1 MLSVSEELEESYGK
15 FFDLMVVNKDTEE
28 AYERIIEAVERLEKE
43 AQWVP
48 LDWIQKT

>member
-1 MLSVSEELEESYGK
+1 MSEELEESYGK
-15 FFDLMVVNKDTEE
+15 FFDLTVVNKDTEE